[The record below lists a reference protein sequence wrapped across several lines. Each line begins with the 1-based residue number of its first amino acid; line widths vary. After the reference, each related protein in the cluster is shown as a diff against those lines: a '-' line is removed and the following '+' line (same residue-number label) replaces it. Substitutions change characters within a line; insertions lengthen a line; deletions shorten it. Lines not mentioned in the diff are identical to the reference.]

1 MRAARFAA
9 ALFIVVVQVAGAWPQ
24 PGIETGRRTAIVRAA
39 ERAGPAVVAVTVT
52 QVVEGYR
59 RVRDP
64 FLDQWGFLFP
74 RYRYSKYRVSNF
86 GSGFVI
92 DSAGHVVTN
101 EHVVEGAVE
110 VKVTLPDGRTFD
122 AEIVGEDRLNDIAV
136 LLIEGEDL
144 PVAPL
149 GQSADLIIGEWVVA
163 IGNPFG
169 YLLRDTQPTVTVG
182 VVSAVNRDV
191 KPDSDKPQRYRA
203 LIQTDAA
210 INPGNSGGPLVNTH
224 GEVVGINTFIFSK
237 SGGSIGIGFAIP
249 IDIASRVVEELL
261 AHGEVRD
268 VWVGLRVQ
276 EIDQL
281 LARSLELER
290 AEGVLVSS
298 VSRGSPAD
306 RAGIRRGDVLIRI
319 DDRTVSGVDDAREAM
334 AGRLVGEEVPVTIS
348 RDGVEK
354 ELVLSLE
361 ELR

>member
-1 MRAARFAA
+1 MRTATLTLSLVLCFQ
-9 ALFIVVVQVAGAWPQ
+9 VVSAWPQ
-24 PGIETGRRTAIVRAA
+24 ADVDVGRRTAIVRAA

-64 FLDQWGFLFP
+64 FFDQWGFLFP
-74 RYRYSKYRVSNF
+74 RYQYSRYKVSNF
-86 GSGFVI
+86 GSGFIV
-92 DSAGHVVTN
+92 DSSGHVITN

-110 VKVTLPDGRTFD
+110 VQVTLPDGRSYD
-122 AEIVGEDRLNDIAV
+122 AEIVGQDRINDIAV
-136 LLIEGEDL
+136 LKIDSDGL

-149 GQSADLIIGEWVVA
+149 GGSDDLIIGEWVVA

-169 YLLRDTQPTVTVG
+169 YLLRDTKPTVTVG

-191 KPDSDKPQRYRA
+191 RPDSDKPQRYRS

-224 GEVVGINTFIFSK
+224 GEVIGINTFIFSK
-237 SGGSIGIGFAIP
+237 SGGSIGMGFAIP
-249 IDIASRVVEELL
+249 IDIAKRVIEELT
-261 AHGEVRD
+261 AYGKVRE

-281 LARSLELER
+281 LARSLELDR
-290 AEGVLVSS
+290 PEGVLVSS
-298 VSRGSPAD
+298 VSEGSPAD
-306 RAGIRRGDVLIRI
+306 KAGVKRGDVLIEI
-319 DDRTVSGVDDAREAM
+319 DGRRVESVEDAREAM
-334 AGRLVGEEVPVTIS
+334 AARMVGEHVPVTVS
-348 RDGVEK
+348 REGRLMD
-354 ELVLSLE
+354 LVLVLE

>member
-1 MRAARFAA
+1 
-9 ALFIVVVQVAGAWPQ
+9 VDV
-24 PGIETGRRTAIVRAA
+24 GRRTAIVRAA

-64 FLDQWGFLFP
+64 FFEQWGFLFP
-74 RYRYSKYRVSNF
+74 RYQFSRYRVSNF

-92 DSAGHVVTN
+92 DSEGHVVTN

-110 VKVTLPDGRTFD
+110 VQVTLPDGRSYE
-122 AEIVGEDRLNDIAV
+122 AEITGEDRVNDIAV
-136 LLIEGEDL
+136 LKISGDEL

-149 GQSADLIIGEWVVA
+149 GRSDDLIIGEWVVA

-191 KPDSDKPQRYRA
+191 KPDSDKPQRYRS

-249 IDIASRVVEELL
+249 VDIARKVIEELITY
-261 AHGEVRD
+261 GEVRD

-290 AEGVLVSS
+290 TEGVLVSS
-298 VSRGSPAD
+298 VSEGSPAD
-306 RAGIRRGDVLIRI
+306 KAGLRRGDVLLQI
-319 DDRTVSGVDDAREAM
+319 DGRRVESVEDAREAM
-334 AGRLVGEEVPVTIS
+334 AARMVGEEVAITIS
-348 RDGVEK
+348 RDGRQKDVV
-354 ELVLSLE
+354 LVLE
-361 ELR
+361 QLR